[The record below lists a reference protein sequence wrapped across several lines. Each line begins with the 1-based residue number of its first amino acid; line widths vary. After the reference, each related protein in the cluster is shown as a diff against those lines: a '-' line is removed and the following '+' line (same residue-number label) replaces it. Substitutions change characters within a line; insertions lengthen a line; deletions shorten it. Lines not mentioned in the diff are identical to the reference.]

1 MEETYYDKKL
11 KRNSASYR
19 ACAVSLVGVIICLV
33 IALLMCSSCATKH
46 ITVPEIHTEYITKHD
61 SVMMHDSIHVHD
73 SVVIKQTGDTIFCDR
88 WHTLYKD
95 RWRDRVLIDSIIK
108 TDSVAVP
115 YPVEKKLTKWQ
126 QIKLDFG
133 EIFIIISVIF
143 CFIMSLLYLRRNRQ
157 RNQ

>member
-1 MEETYYDKKL
+1 MDVKEIKKREANY
-11 KRNSASYR
+11 RN
-19 ACAVSLVGVIICLV
+19 CAFALIGIIVCLV
-33 IALLMCSSCATKH
+33 IAVIMSSCATK
-46 ITVPEIHTEYITKHD
+46 IVTVPEIHTEYITKHD

-73 SVVIKQTGDTIFCDR
+73 SVVIKQSGDTIYCDR

-133 EIFIIISVIF
+133 EMFILVLVIF

-157 RNQ
+157 RNV

>member
-1 MEETYYDKKL
+1 MDPYDYEKL
-11 KRNSASYR
+11 IKQAEDSYR
-19 ACAVSLVGVIICLV
+19 NCAFSLIGILILVII
-33 IALLMCSSCATKH
+33 ALFMSSCATK
-46 ITVPEIHTEYITKHD
+46 IVTVPEIHYEYITKHD
-61 SVMMHDSIHVHD
+61 SIMIHDSISVHD
-73 SVVIKQTGDTIFCDR
+73 SVVIKQAGDTIFCDR

-133 EIFIIISVIF
+133 EMFIIISVIF

>member
-19 ACAVSLVGVIICLV
+19 ICAVSLLGVMICLL
-33 IALLMCSSCATKH
+33 IALIMFSSCATK
-46 ITVPEIHTEYITKHD
+46 IVTVPEIHTEYITKHD

-73 SVVIKQTGDTIFCDR
+73 SMVIKQTGDTIFCDR

-133 EIFIIISVIF
+133 EMFIIISVIF
-143 CFIMSLLYLRRNRQ
+143 LFIMSLLYLRRNRQ
-157 RNQ
+157 RNV